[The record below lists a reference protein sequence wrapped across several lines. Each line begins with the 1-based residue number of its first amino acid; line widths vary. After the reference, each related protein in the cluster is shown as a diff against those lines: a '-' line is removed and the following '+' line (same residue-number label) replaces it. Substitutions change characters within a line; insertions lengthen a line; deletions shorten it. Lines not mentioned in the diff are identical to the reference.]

1 MLLDVGTMRVRGF
14 FARHRGAEKCEGFT
28 EHGPLEVRKLVER
41 FVVGNVGVGKLW
53 EMLPHFTV
61 DNHFVDEKI
70 VHWLGQRG
78 YGLTGTL
85 SKRILL
91 KGVDNKHLHTD
102 NTSGMYIYC
111 YHRTMFL
118 S

>member
-1 MLLDVGTMRVRGF
+1 M
-14 FARHRGAEKCEGFT
+14 
-28 EHGPLEVRKLVER
+28 ER
-41 FVVGNVGVGKLW
+41 FVEGNVGAGKLW
-53 EMLPHFTV
+53 ERQPHLTV

-70 VHWLGQRG
+70 VHWLGERG

-91 KGVDNKHLHTD
+91 KGVKNKYLHVEAT
-102 NTSGMYIYC
+102 NGMYIYC
-111 YHRTMFL
+111 YHQTVFL